1 MVKLEKLSKALD
13 NPDRLL
19 AIINHVQLPA
29 VQVTVTTREQ
39 DKKQAGLSGE
49 EMVILEHLPD
59 AEAWKVGRPPSER
72 MMAAWLYFV
81 LHKQVTGST
90 AGQDKCADK
99 FGCSVTQFKRMV
111 TGKWQ
116 EGGKRKE
123 EPKNTSKTTRKRRSK
138 RIEELAKEERG
149 GRKRQK
155 TKAKVIHIA
164 EDDDEEDDD

>member
-1 MVKLEKLSKALD
+1 MVRLEKLSKVLD

-29 VQVTVTTREQ
+29 VQVTVTTKEQ

-59 AEAWKVGRPPSER
+59 VEGWKVGRPPGER
-72 MMAAWLYFV
+72 MMAGWLYFV
-81 LHKQVTGST
+81 PYQQVTGST

-99 FGCSVTQFKRMV
+99 FGCSVTQFKRMI

-123 EPKNTSKTTRKRRSK
+123 EMAKTSGEAKKRKSRRL
-138 RIEELAKEERG
+138 EEIAK
-149 GRKRQK
+149 Q
-155 TKAKVIHIA
+155 
-164 EDDDEEDDD
+164 